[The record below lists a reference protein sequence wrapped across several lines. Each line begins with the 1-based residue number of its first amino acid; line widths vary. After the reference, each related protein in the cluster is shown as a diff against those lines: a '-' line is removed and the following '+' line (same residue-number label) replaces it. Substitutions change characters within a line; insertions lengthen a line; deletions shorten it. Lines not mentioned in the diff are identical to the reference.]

1 MALQT
6 SGAISLADIQTEF
19 GGSNPIS
26 LSEYYGVASG
36 VPASGTISIGDF
48 YGKSALIPFPAGTYY
63 AQQPPYEAV
72 IVGLYYEDDDFVELS
87 SAIDLRVIKTASGF
101 EVRAGLGH
109 TPSSYH
115 YGYMQDG
122 DFYEIQLTDASD
134 VLLFALTSATVDALK
149 VDYRTTV
156 TLEDDNSAGSYA
168 DFQIINNETP
178 AATYNI
184 TDNSW
189 QTLSNGQS
197 IGKRFEAITHTINPY
212 TNGENSAR
220 VYATIEIDVWARA
233 SGRDDTLLATLLF
246 TMDPAVESITY

>member
-6 SGAISLADIQTEF
+6 SGAISLANIQTEF

-36 VPASGTISIGDF
+36 IPASGTISIGDF
-48 YGKSALIPFPAGTYY
+48 YGKSSATLFPIGTYY
-63 AQQPPYEAV
+63 AQEPPAEAV
-72 IVGLYYEDDDFVELS
+72 IVGLYYEDDGFVELS

-109 TPSSYH
+109 DPSSYH

-122 DFYEIQLTDASD
+122 DYNEIQLTNASD
-134 VLLFALTSATVDALK
+134 VLLFELTSATVDALK

-156 TLEDDNSAGSYA
+156 TLEEDTGAYA
-168 DFQIINNETP
+168 DFSTGNNETP

-184 TDNSW
+184 TDNAW

-197 IGKRFEAITHTINPY
+197 MGKRFKAWTHTVDPY
-212 TNGENSAR
+212 TYGENSAR
-220 VYATIEIDVWARA
+220 VWATIEIDVWARA
-233 SGRDDTLLATLLF
+233 SGRVDTLLATLLF